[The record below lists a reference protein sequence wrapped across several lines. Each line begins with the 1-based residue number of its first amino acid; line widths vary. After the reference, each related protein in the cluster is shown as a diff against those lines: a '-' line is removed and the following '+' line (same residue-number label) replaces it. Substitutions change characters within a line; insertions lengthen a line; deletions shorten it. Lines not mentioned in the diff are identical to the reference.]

1 MPMLKL
7 LNILWNSFR
16 MAMIELKVH
25 KMRTLLSLFGIA
37 IGIFCII
44 GVLATISSLEHYIKS
59 NIEKLGRSTIYIQ
72 KIPWGPHDANTPFW
86 KFQKRPEITSLEEV
100 ELKKRSKL
108 VSNVAYSMFYLSP
121 ISYKNTEI
129 SNVQWTGVTNEFDK
143 ILSLDVEYGR
153 YLSNADFER
162 GTNSIVIGHTI
173 AKDLFTKPEYAIGKT
188 VSIGPKK
195 GVIVG
200 TLKEQGASMDGWQF
214 DDRIIVPYLFCKQVA
229 DEKSSGGFIIAKANE
244 KYAIEDVKDELTS
257 ILRTV
262 RKVSP
267 KEEDNFAL
275 NDISSTAD
283 PLKVFFSQVT
293 IGGWAIAGLSLIV
306 GAFGVA
312 NIMFVTVRER
322 TSQIGLK
329 KAIGAKS
336 KTILTEFLL
345 ESAFLCIIGGLI
357 GLLLVWILTLFIS
370 SILPF
375 PIFIAPN
382 IILLAFNICVVLGV
396 LSGIIPATIAARMN
410 PVVAIRT
417 T

>member
-1 MPMLKL
+1 MLKL

-16 MAMIELKVH
+16 MAMLELKVH
-25 KMRTLLSLFGIA
+25 KLRSLLSLFGIA

-44 GVLATISSLEHYIKS
+44 GVLSTISSLEHYIKS
-59 NIEKLGRSTIYIQ
+59 NIDQLGRSTIYIQ
-72 KIPWGPHDANTPFW
+72 KIPWGPHNENTPWW
-86 KFQKRPEITSLEEV
+86 KYQKRPELTSFEEK

-108 VSNVAYSMFYLSP
+108 ISNVAYSMFYNSS
-121 ISYKNTEI
+121 ISYDNTELLNI
-129 SNVQWTGVTNEFDK
+129 QWAGVTEEFNK
-143 ILSLDVEYGR
+143 ILSIDIANGR
-153 YLSNADFER
+153 YLSNAEFER
-162 GTNSIVIGHTI
+162 GTNAVVVGYRVAT
-173 AKDLFTKPEYAIGKT
+173 DLFGNAEYAIGKT
-188 VSIGPKK
+188 VTIGKKK

-200 TLKEQGASMDGWQF
+200 TLKEQGSSMDGWQF

-229 DEKSSGGFIIAKANE
+229 DEKNSGGFIIAKAND
-244 KYAIEDVKDELTS
+244 KYKIEDVKDELTS
-257 ILRTV
+257 ILRTI
-262 RKVSP
+262 RKVAP
-267 KEEDNFAL
+267 TEEDNFAL
-275 NDISSTAD
+275 NDISATAD
-283 PLKVFFSQVT
+283 TLKSFFGQVT

-336 KTILTEFLL
+336 RTILTEFLL
-345 ESAFLCIIGGLI
+345 ESAFLCVVGGLI
-357 GLLLVWILTLFIS
+357 GLFFVWLLTLFIS
-370 SILPF
+370 SVLPF

-396 LSGIIPATIAARMN
+396 LSGIIPASIAAKMN

-417 T
+417 K